1 MIDYKYNAISLEIL
15 MKLYY
20 LSKPVHCSIFIEEES
35 LGLGEDLLPHL
46 SLLKKKG
53 FVENPV
59 IFKVGKETPLFFK
72 ISDSGKKLIERILD
86 NFPLTGD

>member
-1 MIDYKYNAISLEIL
+1 MTDYKYDAISLEIL

-20 LSKPVHCSIFIEEES
+20 SSKPVHYSIFIEEES

-53 FVENPV
+53 LVENPV
-59 IFKVGKETPLFFK
+59 IFHVGKETPLFFK
-72 ISDSGKKLIERILD
+72 ISDSGKKLVEKIIST
-86 NFPLTGD
+86 FPINE